1 MSTKNPA
8 TEGEVAEQV
17 VALQMSTAIESWV
30 EQTPKWRAMPEIQGK
45 GMNFNKAAAA
55 TQIAKAAGRLM
66 KSASDVLSANID
78 CVLGHQA
85 RTAYELYFDAAWLR
99 KNDENG
105 KLSEQFMT
113 WHTAAMYEINGS
125 PGYGMDVMREA
136 RERYGD
142 RLDKGSDEWTV
153 VEGERKVKNSNNRRH
168 EVAAEL
174 EKTGLDEMKRATK
187 GMFKVLNA
195 LSHGMTATAPGGKTV
210 LTANIMTGC
219 YLTIQE
225 CQDWLLEI
233 TGRFPDQESEA
244 VAKALWEHATQCLMR
259 NS

>member
-1 MSTKNPA
+1 MDTKNPA
-8 TEGEVAEQV
+8 AKGQVVEQV
-17 VALQMSTAIESWV
+17 VALQMAMAIQSWV
-30 EQTPKWRAMPEIQGK
+30 GQIPKWRAMPEIQGNAP
-45 GMNFNKAAAA
+45 NFNKVVAA
-55 TQIAKAAGRLM
+55 TQIAKAASRLM
-66 KSASDVLSANID
+66 KSASDVLNANID

-99 KNDENG
+99 MNDENG

-113 WHTAAMYEINGS
+113 WNTVSMYEINGNPS
-125 PGYGMDVMREA
+125 YGMDLMRES

-142 RLDKGSDEWTV
+142 RLDKSPDEWTAIK
-153 VEGERKVKNSNNRRH
+153 GERKVTNSNNRRR
-168 EVAAEL
+168 EVAAKL
-174 EKTGLDEMKRATK
+174 EKTGLNEMQWATR
-187 GMFKVLNA
+187 GMFKMLNA
-195 LSHGMTATAPGGKTV
+195 LSHGMTATATGGITV

-244 VAKALWEHATQCLMR
+244 AAKALWEHATQCLR
-259 NS
+259 SNP